1 MKKLI
6 LLISILLLFVT
17 GCRSQSPR
25 EVEWRPVDGYHETE
39 GKKQALAIAKVH
51 LAENIKGVVVA
62 FEQSDSA
69 DYLSHIEYD
78 IVEEGDGYKLTGH
91 YIAFYHSTGQLSSFP
106 GGYFILSISKDGS
119 VKTIS
124 AGE

>member
-1 MKKLI
+1 MNRHV
-6 LLISILLLFVT
+6 LLISILLLLVT
-17 GCRSQSPR
+17 GCRSKSPQ
-25 EVEWRPVDGYHETE
+25 EVQWRPVDGHVKTE
-39 GKKQALAIAKVH
+39 GKKQALAFAKVH
-51 LAENIKGVVVA
+51 FAESIKGVVVA

-69 DYLSHIEYD
+69 DYLSHVEYD
-78 IVEEGDGYKLTGH
+78 IVEEGDGYKLTGS
-91 YIAFYHSTGQLSSFP
+91 YIAFYHSSGRLSSFP